1 MSLIAKLFN
10 RHQRDARPKPSE
22 GRGAQRCASCGA
34 QPPRPDRQ
42 RGKNAT
48 PALAQFRDD
57 PAAFIQ
63 HVLPNAGQ
71 PYAKQI
77 EMLDLVANHRRISIV
92 GCNGSG
98 KDWAAARIILW
109 WLETRPAAKVV
120 VLAPTQRQIE
130 YILWPE
136 IATAVANAD
145 IPLSGKLT
153 KSRYTISADRFGVA
167 FSTNKPDR
175 VQGFH
180 SPQLLV
186 IVDEAHGVEQ
196 PYIDAAIRLNPTKF
210 LMIGNALS
218 RPGEFYDSHHAKQVA
233 YARLRISALDT
244 PNLIDGAEPVPGLI
258 TPEDIADKALIW
270 GEDHPLFRS
279 SVYAE
284 FPDAEDNSLVGRKA
298 VETAMAESAPS
309 GAGAPT
315 QEEDAREP
323 VYIGVDVARFGA
335 DKSVLIARRG
345 QRVIATK
352 SLDREMDTMRVA
364 GEAILM
370 ANDLNAEAVF
380 VDENGVG
387 GGVCDRLKEVGAP
400 VYGVQFGRRAPHP
413 TRFANLRSE
422 IFWELRRL
430 MNDHLI
436 ALPQGRN
443 PRRAT
448 PLLALR
454 RHEFRASEI
463 GEQAR
468 NAQERRALSRP
479 RRRFALAFMRPPSLQ
494 IWTGYEPFLRARAP
508 AGVPLPPPAP
518 DDDDDGD
525 DPPGDPVSRHS
536 REGGNLAPVT
546 ERAAHRHSRE
556 GGNLAP
562 VTERAAHRHS
572 RVGGNPA
579 SPDAEAN
586 ADAAYAEEIARN
598 RFFVG

>member
-10 RHQRDARPKPSE
+10 RSQRDARPKPRR
-22 GRGAQRCASCGA
+22 GRDATRCASCGH
-34 QPPRPDRQ
+34 QPPRPDRE
-42 RGKNAT
+42 RGKDAT

-57 PAAFIQ
+57 PAGFIA
-63 HVLPNAGQ
+63 HVLPNAGA
-71 PYAKQI
+71 PYPKQI
-77 EMLDLVANHRRISIV
+77 EMLDLVANHRRISVV

-145 IPLSGKLT
+145 VPLSGKLT

-244 PNLIDGAEPVPGLI
+244 PNLIEGAEPVPGLI

-298 VETAMAESAPS
+298 VETAMASDAPS

-315 QEEDAREP
+315 EEEDAREP

-364 GEAILM
+364 GETALM
-370 ANDLNAEAVF
+370 ANELGAEAIF

-436 ALPQGRN
+436 ALPNDEILAAQLLSLRYDVTSSGQVKLESKRETRKKGV
-443 PRRAT
+443 PSPDRAD
-448 PLLALR
+448 AL
-454 RHEFRASEI
+454 
-463 GEQAR
+463 
-468 NAQERRALSRP
+468 
-479 RRRFALAFMRPPSLQ
+479 ALAFMRPPSLQ
-494 IWTGYEPFLRARAP
+494 IWTGNEPFLRARAP
-508 AGVPLPPPAP
+508 AGVPLPPAPPRRRPA
-518 DDDDDGD
+518 
-525 DPPGDPVSRHS
+525 R
-536 REGGNLAPVT
+536 R
-546 ERAAHRHSRE
+546 RR
-556 GGNLAP
+556 
-562 VTERAAHRHS
+562 
-572 RVGGNPA
+572 
-579 SPDAEAN
+579 
-586 ADAAYAEEIARN
+586 
-598 RFFVG
+598 

>member
-10 RHQRDARPKPSE
+10 RHQRDASPKPPI
-22 GRGAQRCASCGA
+22 GRDATRCASCGA
-34 QPPRPDRQ
+34 QPPRPDRE
-42 RGKNAT
+42 RGKDAA

-57 PAAFIQ
+57 PTGFIA
-63 HVLPNAGQ
+63 HALPNAGQ
-71 PYAKQI
+71 PYPKQI
-77 EMLDLVANHRRISIV
+77 EMLDLVANHRRISVV

-145 IPLSGKLT
+145 IQLSGKLT
-153 KSRYTISADRFGVA
+153 KSRYTISPDRFGVA

-244 PNLIDGAEPVPGLI
+244 PNLIEGAEPVPGLI

-298 VETAMAESAPS
+298 VETAMADDAPS

-315 QEEDAREP
+315 HEEDEREP

-364 GEAILM
+364 GEAALM
-370 ANDLNAEAVF
+370 ANDLGAEAVF

-436 ALPQGRN
+436 ALPQDEILAAQLLSLRYDVTSSGQVKLESKRETRKKGV
-443 PRRAT
+443 PSPDRAD
-448 PLLALR
+448 AL
-454 RHEFRASEI
+454 
-463 GEQAR
+463 
-468 NAQERRALSRP
+468 
-479 RRRFALAFMRPPSLQ
+479 ALAFMRPPSLQ
-494 IWTGYEPFLRARAP
+494 IWTGNEPFLRARAP
-508 AGVPLPPPAP
+508 AGVPLPPPLPAADDN
-518 DDDDDGD
+518 DDDAAD
-525 DPPGDPVSRHS
+525 DPDPPSGASAVGAYGDRHS
-536 REGGNLAPVT
+536 REGGNP
-546 ERAAHRHSRE
+546 
-556 GGNLAP
+556 GI
-562 VTERAAHRHS
+562 
-572 RVGGNPA
+572 
-579 SPDAEAN
+579 PDA
-586 ADAAYAEEIARN
+586 DAEEIARN

>member
-10 RHQRDARPKPSE
+10 RHQRDASPKPSK
-22 GRGAQRCASCGA
+22 GRDATRCASCGA
-34 QPPRPDRQ
+34 QPPRLDRE
-42 RGKNAT
+42 RGKDAA

-57 PAAFIQ
+57 PAGFIA
-63 HVLPNAGQ
+63 HALPNAGT
-71 PYAKQI
+71 PYPKQI

-145 IPLSGKLT
+145 VPLSGKLT

-244 PNLIDGAEPVPGLI
+244 PNLIEGAEPVPGLI

-309 GAGAPT
+309 GAGAPSE
-315 QEEDAREP
+315 EEDEREP

-352 SLDREMDTMRVA
+352 SLDRETDTMRVA
-364 GEAILM
+364 GETALM
-370 ANDLNAEAVF
+370 ANELNAEAIF

-436 ALPQGRN
+436 ALPQDEILAAQLLSLRYDVTSSGQVKLESKRETRKKGV
-443 PRRAT
+443 PSPDRAD
-448 PLLALR
+448 AL
-454 RHEFRASEI
+454 
-463 GEQAR
+463 
-468 NAQERRALSRP
+468 
-479 RRRFALAFMRPPSLQ
+479 ALAFMRPPSLQ
-494 IWTGYEPFLRARAP
+494 IWTGNEPFLRARAP
-508 AGVPLPPPAP
+508 AGVPLPPPPAP
-518 DDDDDGD
+518 DDPPYDDDD
-525 DPPGDPVSRHS
+525 PDPPSGASADGAYGDRHS
-536 REGGNLAPVT
+536 RE
-546 ERAAHRHSRE
+546 
-556 GGNLAP
+556 
-562 VTERAAHRHS
+562 
-572 RVGGNPA
+572 GGNPA
-579 SPDAEAN
+579 SPDAHAPT
-586 ADAAYAEEIARN
+586 AAGAPAPIIL
-598 RFFVG
+598 

>member
-10 RHQRDARPKPSE
+10 RHQRDASPKPRK
-22 GRGAQRCASCGA
+22 GRAAPRCASCGH
-34 QPPRPDRQ
+34 QPPRPDRE

-57 PAAFIQ
+57 PARFIA
-63 HVLPNAGQ
+63 HALPNAGA
-71 PYAKQI
+71 PYPKQI
-77 EMLDLVANHRRISIV
+77 EMLDLVANHRRVSIV

-145 IPLSGKLT
+145 VPLSGKLT
-153 KSRYTISADRFGVA
+153 KSRYTISPDRFGVA

-244 PNLIDGAEPVPGLI
+244 PNLIEGAEPVPGLI

-309 GAGAPT
+309 GAGAPSE
-315 QEEDAREP
+315 EEDEREP

-364 GEAILM
+364 GETALM

-436 ALPQGRN
+436 ALPQDEILAAQLLSLRYDVTSSGQVKLESKRETRKKGV
-443 PRRAT
+443 PSPDRAD
-448 PLLALR
+448 AL
-454 RHEFRASEI
+454 
-463 GEQAR
+463 
-468 NAQERRALSRP
+468 
-479 RRRFALAFMRPPSLQ
+479 ALAFMRPPSLQ
-494 IWTGYEPFLRARAP
+494 IWTGNEPFLRARAP
-508 AGVPLPPPAP
+508 AGVPLPPPSAP
-518 DDDDDGD
+518 NDPPDNDDGAD
-525 DPPGDPVSRHS
+525 PDPPSGAPHSPSNDRHS
-536 REGGNLAPVT
+536 REGGNLA
-546 ERAAHRHSRE
+546 
-556 GGNLAP
+556 
-562 VTERAAHRHS
+562 
-572 RVGGNPA
+572 
-579 SPDAEAN
+579 SPDAE
-586 ADAAYAEEIARN
+586 AEEIARN

>member
-10 RHQRDARPKPSE
+10 RSQRDAKPRR
-22 GRGAQRCASCGA
+22 GRDATRCASCGH
-34 QPPRPDRQ
+34 QPPRPDRE
-42 RGKNAT
+42 RGKDAT

-57 PAAFIQ
+57 PAGFIA
-63 HVLPNAGQ
+63 HALPNAGA
-71 PYAKQI
+71 PYPKQI
-77 EMLDLVANHRRISIV
+77 EMLDLVANHRRVSIV

-244 PNLIDGAEPVPGLI
+244 PNLIEGAEPVPGLI

-298 VETAMAESAPS
+298 VETAMADDAPS
-309 GAGAPT
+309 GAGAPSE
-315 QEEDAREP
+315 EEDKREP

-436 ALPQGRN
+436 ALPQDEILAAQLLSLRYDVTSSGQVKLESKRETRKKGV
-443 PRRAT
+443 PSPDRAD
-448 PLLALR
+448 AL
-454 RHEFRASEI
+454 
-463 GEQAR
+463 
-468 NAQERRALSRP
+468 
-479 RRRFALAFMRPPSLQ
+479 ALAFMRPPSLQ

-518 DDDDDGD
+518 DDPPDDDD
-525 DPPGDPVSRHS
+525 DPDPPSGAYGPRHS
-536 REGGNLAPVT
+536 REGGNPGITDASPG
-546 ERAAHRHSRE
+546 AASAYGSRHSRE
-556 GGNLAP
+556 
-562 VTERAAHRHS
+562 
-572 RVGGNPA
+572 GGNPA
-579 SPDAEAN
+579 SPDAEAD